1 MTKGELKVLRREE
14 AERLGKK
21 FPIFSDYDRGEYVRN
36 AIFEHNHHPHCKHI
50 LSDDVIERIMERVIV
65 RGFFEGEGRLDV
77 LNNPTSRKRGLYSVL
92 GKELFRLINEDGN
105 LRGVLTP
112 FVRDVRTDFRVRKK
126 KAVV

>member
-21 FPIFSDYDRGEYVRN
+21 FPIFSDYDRDEYVRN
-36 AIFEHNHHPHCKHI
+36 AIFEHNHHPHCKHV
-50 LSDDVIERIMERVIV
+50 LSDDVIERIIERIKV
-65 RGFFEGEGRLDV
+65 RGMFEGEDMLDV
-77 LNNPTSRKRGLYSVL
+77 LNNPTSRKRGLYAVL

-112 FVRDVRTDFRVRKK
+112 FARDVRTDFRVRKK